1 MALLLRIAL
10 SAVSLGVRAAA
21 DYEQLN
27 GFRKVQPS
35 IHTLLT
41 YISNHAVSCKQFTQL
56 RERADTPVA
65 DVVVRVVTKRNGRL
79 SNFNGRSIGTGVH
92 RIAQQTIRLP
102 GGQRRLPD
110 IGPGVI
116 LQLADGRQSFVI

>member
-1 MALLLRIAL
+1 MLRIGL

-21 DYEQLN
+21 DDEQLN
-27 GFRKVQPS
+27 CLRQNSTAIDSF
-35 IHTLLT
+35 LT
-41 YISNHAVSCKQFTQL
+41 YISNYAVSGKQLTQFSKGT
-56 RERADTPVA
+56 DTPVA

-116 LQLADGRQSFVI
+116 LQLADGRQSFVL